1 MSLNQL
7 LLPVVYLL
15 TLVMFCW
22 LGKRIPRLNRV
33 ITNQIDPVV
42 LSRQSPIDGLRGI
55 LATSV
60 FAYHFYITYG
70 FANTGKWI
78 SPTIPLLNNMGA
90 VPVSLFFMITGYLF
104 FNKLKQ
110 AQTDWIKLYS
120 GRAKRIY
127 PLYLSLA
134 ILCAVIFIG
143 QNGVAIDWAGLL
155 LWLGKWLGFNV
166 PPLPHFYAKPL
177 IAGAVW
183 TLIYEWAFYSI
194 LPLVAFLWHR
204 QPKLTVKYSLFV
216 LATTAVAIY
225 LFMHSIPQLY
235 LLFIL
240 AMIPAYFAPRFK
252 ALQQRFTPLMHGLVP
267 LLALG
272 IMIYTKPY
280 SLTQMLCITLLFS
293 VIASGYDFF
302 NALQNKVLIFLGE
315 ISYSIYLMHGLVIY
329 LALLVVPSFNFAWPM
344 GVYYVYLP
352 LVFLLTVILSVL
364 THNYIEKPFYQ
375 SKNKRQNHLQSP
387 QKSV

>member
-1 MSLNQL
+1 M
-7 LLPVVYLL
+7 
-15 TLVMFCW
+15 
-22 LGKRIPRLNRV
+22 
-33 ITNQIDPVV
+33 
-42 LSRQSPIDGLRGI
+42 
-55 LATSV
+55 
-60 FAYHFYITYG
+60 
-70 FANTGKWI
+70 
-78 SPTIPLLNNMGA
+78 
-90 VPVSLFFMITGYLF
+90 
-104 FNKLKQ
+104 
-110 AQTDWIKLYS
+110 
-120 GRAKRIY
+120 
-127 PLYLSLA
+127 
-134 ILCAVIFIG
+134 
-143 QNGVAIDWAGLL
+143 
-155 LWLGKWLGFNV
+155 
-166 PPLPHFYAKPL
+166 
-177 IAGAVW
+177 W

-194 LPLVAFLWHR
+194 LPLLAFLLHR

-252 ALQQRFTPLMHGLVP
+252 ALQQRFTPLMHGLIP